1 MENNEITDPD
11 LKDVSFFLREQAELC
26 HALTKSVFDA
36 FCKEPRPS
44 QEKTLK
50 MMTRLINASAV
61 AANAM
66 NRIKGTQIHQTIT
79 IRRMER
85 QGLPSEASQKTSA
98 TTAAP
103 HEKEGASPQNAKTNS
118 PA

>member
-1 MENNEITDPD
+1 MNQLENKDIPDPD
-11 LKDVSFFLREQAELC
+11 LKDVSGFLREQAALC
-26 HALTKSVFDA
+26 HSLTKSVFDA
-36 FCKEPRPS
+36 FCKEPRAS

-66 NRIKGTQIHQTIT
+66 NKLKGTQINQTIT

-85 QGLPSEASQKTSA
+85 EGQ
-98 TTAAP
+98 
-103 HEKEGASPQNAKTNS
+103 GASSENAKTNS
-118 PA
+118 GSPA

>member
-1 MENNEITDPD
+1 
-11 LKDVSFFLREQAELC
+11 LQKVSGFLREQAELC
-26 HALTKSVFDA
+26 HTLTKSVFDT
-36 FCKEPRPS
+36 FCTEPRPA

-66 NRIKGTQIHQTIT
+66 NRLKGTQINQTIT

-85 QGLPSEASQKTSA
+85 EGLPSEASQKTSA
-98 TTAAP
+98 RTATP
-103 HEKEGASPQNAKTNS
+103 HAQDGASLENAKTNS
-118 PA
+118 GSPA